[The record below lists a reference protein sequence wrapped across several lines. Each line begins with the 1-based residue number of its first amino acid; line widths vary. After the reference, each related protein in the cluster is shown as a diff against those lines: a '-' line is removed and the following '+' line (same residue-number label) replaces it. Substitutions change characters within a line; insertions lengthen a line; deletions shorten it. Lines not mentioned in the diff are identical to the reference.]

1 MIKNGERK
9 LAYITVIDEI
19 KPIPN
24 ADKIELA
31 RVGGWQV
38 VVSKEDHYKVGDKVI
53 YIEIDSRVPSDK
65 ECFAFLK
72 DRKYKVK
79 SIKLRGQVSQGLIMP
94 LSILPNK
101 EYELYDDVT
110 DILGIKKIEN
120 DFKQPLESKEMRLR
134 GAHPKL
140 YRKPWFKKMM
150 HYAWFRK
157 IAFKIFIPKKKKSEW
172 PAWIVKTDE
181 ERIQNMLWVLE
192 NKAPMIVTEK
202 LDGTSSTYSI
212 HKEKGKWKFYV
223 CSRNVVQDTPDKK
236 CYYEDLGNVY
246 WEMAYKYNIEK
257 LLKVLADKYEAKEY
271 VTLQGET
278 IGDGIQKNKYKLEG
292 RDIYFFNLI
301 IDGNKIDSVEA
312 AAALKEIHNEGF
324 DSPIFKWVPI
334 IETNYKLPDNFE
346 ELMEYSTGKSVLRDT
361 LREGY
366 VFRNYDENLSFKCV
380 SNDFLLKWKE

>member
-1 MIKNGERK
+1 MIKDGERK

-38 VVSKEDHYKVGDKVI
+38 VVSKEDNYKVGDKVI

-65 ECFAFLK
+65 ECFAFLQ

-94 LSILPNK
+94 LSILPDG

-150 HYAWFRK
+150 HYNWFRK
-157 IAFKIFIPKKKKSEW
+157 FAFKFLIPKKKKHKW
-172 PAWIVKTDE
+172 PAWIIKSDE
-181 ERIQNMLWVLE
+181 ERVQNMLWVLE

-202 LDGTSSTYSI
+202 LDGASSTYSL
-212 HKEKGKWKFYV
+212 HKEGRKWKFYV
-223 CSRNVVQDTPDKK
+223 CSRNVVQDDINTKNYD
-236 CYYEDLGNVY
+236 EDLKNVY
-246 WEMAYKYNIEK
+246 WDMAQRYRIEDF
-257 LLKVLADKYEAKEY
+257 LKIIAETAEAEEQ
-271 VTLQGET
+271 VTLQGEI
-278 IGDGIQKNKYKLEG
+278 IGEGIQSNKYNLKG
-292 RDIYFFNLI
+292 KDIYFFNLI
-301 IDGNKIDSVEA
+301 IDGRKIDSVTA
-312 AAALKEIHNEGF
+312 RNILRDINETNF
-324 DSPIFKWVPI
+324 NDVILKWVPI
-334 IETNYKLPDNFE
+334 VQTNYILPDTLD
-346 ELMEYSTGKSVLRDT
+346 ELMEFSTGKSLLNDT

-366 VFRNYDENLSFKCV
+366 VFRNYEENLSFKCV

>member
-38 VVSKEDHYKVGDKVI
+38 VVSKADNYKVGDKVI

-101 EYELYDDVT
+101 EYELYDGDELVMDKLRKLYVT
-110 DILGIKKIEN
+110 DILGIEKIEN

-157 IAFKIFIPKKKKSEW
+157 IAFKIFIPKKKKSGW
-172 PAWIVKTDE
+172 PAWIVKSDS
-181 ERIQNMLWVLE
+181 ERIQNMIWVL
-192 NKAPMIVTEK
+192 N
-202 LDGTSSTYSI
+202 
-212 HKEKGKWKFYV
+212 
-223 CSRNVVQDTPDKK
+223 DK
-236 CYYEDLGNVY
+236 
-246 WEMAYKYNIEK
+246 
-257 LLKVLADKYEAKEY
+257 
-271 VTLQGET
+271 
-278 IGDGIQKNKYKLEG
+278 
-292 RDIYFFNLI
+292 
-301 IDGNKIDSVEA
+301 S
-312 AAALKEIHNEGF
+312 
-324 DSPIFKWVPI
+324 
-334 IETNYKLPDNFE
+334 
-346 ELMEYSTGKSVLRDT
+346 
-361 LREGY
+361 
-366 VFRNYDENLSFKCV
+366 
-380 SNDFLLKWKE
+380 